1 MPICNPFWFGIL
13 CYCILKNMEQAK
25 PATNEITDQEIITRV
40 LNGEQH
46 LYERLMRKYNARL
59 YRISMSF
66 VNDDKEAE
74 DIMQIA
80 YINAYRQLK
89 NFRADASFGT
99 WLTRIL
105 INESL
110 LHQKRIQKK
119 EEVMINNIQ
128 ADYHNDTPLYGLM
141 NKELK
146 AVLEKAV
153 SGLPEKYRVVFV
165 MREVEGMST
174 SETMEA
180 LDLRE
185 SNVKIRLNRAKE
197 MLRTELYSYWQPNQ
211 IMEFNLVRCD
221 VVVNNVMAQIL
232 Q

>member
-1 MPICNPFWFGIL
+1 MIN
-13 CYCILKNMEQAK
+13 
-25 PATNEITDQEIITRV
+25 TDSLSDEDLVERV
-40 LNGEQH
+40 INGQVY
-46 LYERLMRKYNARL
+46 LYEALMRRLNARMF
-59 YRISMSF
+59 RISMSF
-66 VNDDKEAE
+66 INDDMEAE

-221 VVVNNVMAQIL
+221 VIVNNVMTQIVKL
-232 Q
+232 N